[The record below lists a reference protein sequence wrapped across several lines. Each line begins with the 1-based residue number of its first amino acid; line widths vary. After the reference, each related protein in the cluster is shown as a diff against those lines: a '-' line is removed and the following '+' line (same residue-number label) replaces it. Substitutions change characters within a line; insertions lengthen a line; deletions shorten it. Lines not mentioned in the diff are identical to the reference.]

1 MAGPV
6 TREGLVSVV
15 IPAYNAERY
24 VGEAIASVLAQDHE
38 PRGGDRRETTARP
51 TGRARSWR
59 ASRGCDAFA
68 QENAGIGPARNTG
81 VAVAEGE
88 FLAFLD
94 ADDLWMP
101 GGSPGRSRPSA
112 DPALDM
118 VFGHAEQFASPERAE
133 EIERTVSFVK
143 GATPAYFA
151 GTMLIRRAAFDRAG
165 PFPSEFDVGEFV
177 EWYLRAIDLGLTS
190 ARHPRLVLRRRIH
203 DSNTG
208 RRMRDSRMDY
218 VRIVKASLDRRRAAG
233 GPRRAHS

>member
-1 MAGPV
+1 M

-24 VGEAIASVLAQDHE
+24 VREAIDSVLAQDHE
-38 PRGGDRRETTARP
+38 PCEVIVVDDGSTDGTSDVVAGIPGLRRLE
-51 TGRARSWR
+51 
-59 ASRGCDAFA
+59 

-101 GGSPGRSRPSA
+101 GSLSRQVAALRA

-118 VFGHAEQFASPERAE
+118 VFGHAEQFASPESAE
-133 EIERTVSFVK
+133 EIERSVTFVK
-143 GATPAYFA
+143 EPTPAYLA

-165 PFPSEFDVGEFV
+165 PFPSEFEVGEFV
-177 EWYLRAIDLGLTS
+177 EWYLRAIDVGLTS
-190 ARHPRLVLRRRIH
+190 TMDPRLVLRRRIH
-203 DSNTG
+203 ESNTG
-208 RRMRDSRMDY
+208 RRMRDSRLDY
-218 VRIVKASLDRRRAAG
+218 VRIVKASLDRRRAGG
-233 GPRRAHS
+233 GPR